1 MINPRVV
8 SIFVVAAVAAIFTL
22 GVATSIFTIFP
33 SGQQQAAAQQE
44 NTTTGTTTPSTANQT
59 TASASNNKTF
69 YLFNT
74 ELEGLDT
81 ATTGISHYI
90 YSLPVIVANRGDSV
104 TVHLFNI
111 PETEE
116 EEGGTEEGGTEE
128 GGTEEGGTEE
138 GGTEEGGTEEGGTEE
153 GGTEEGGGTE
163 EVERHAFIIDTPP
176 YSVNIDTAPGELG
189 NATFTADQEG
199 IFQYYCKY
207 HPQTMRGE
215 LVVLPQSQG
224 ASAPST

>member
-44 NTTTGTTTPSTANQT
+44 NTTTGTTTPSTTNQT

-128 GGTEEGGTEE
+128 GGGTEE
-138 GGTEEGGTEEGGTEE
+138 EG
-153 GGTEEGGGTE
+153 
-163 EVERHAFIIDTPP
+163 RHAFIIDTPP

>member
-1 MINPRVV
+1 MLLLTMINPRVV

-44 NTTTGTTTPSTANQT
+44 NTTTGTTTSSTTNQT

-116 EEGGTEEGGTEE
+116 EE

>member
-90 YSLPVIVANRGDSV
+90 YSLPVIVTNRGDSV

-116 EEGGTEEGGTEE
+116 
-128 GGTEEGGTEE
+128 
-138 GGTEEGGTEEGGTEE
+138 EEGGTEE

>member
-1 MINPRVV
+1 MISPRVV

-22 GVATSIFTIFP
+22 GVATSIFTTFP

-44 NTTTGTTTPSTANQT
+44 NTTTGTTTTPSTTNQT
-59 TASASNNKTF
+59 SASASSTNKTF

-74 ELEGLDT
+74 ELQGADVG
-81 ATTGISHYI
+81 TTGVDTYI

-104 TVHLFNI
+104 TVNLVNI
-111 PETEE
+111 AETEEE
-116 EEGGTEEGGTEE
+116 EEGGTEEEEE
-128 GGTEEGGTEE
+128 GGTE
-138 GGTEEGGTEEGGTEE
+138 
-153 GGTEEGGGTE
+153 GGGGAE
-163 EVERHAFIIDTPP
+163 AEGRHSFTIDTPP
-176 YSVNIDTAPGELG
+176 YSVNVDTASGQSG

-199 IFQYYCKY
+199 VFQYYCMY
-207 HPQTMRGE
+207 HPQTMRGQ

>member
-44 NTTTGTTTPSTANQT
+44 NTTTGKTTPSTTNQT

-116 EEGGTEEGGTEE
+116 
-128 GGTEEGGTEE
+128 
-138 GGTEEGGTEEGGTEE
+138 EE

>member
-1 MINPRVV
+1 MLLLTMINPRVV

-116 EEGGTEEGGTEE
+116 EEEGTEEEGTEE
-128 GGTEEGGTEE
+128 E
-138 GGTEEGGTEEGGTEE
+138 
-153 GGTEEGGGTE
+153 GTEEGGGTE

>member
-1 MINPRVV
+1 MISQRVV
-8 SIFVVAAVAAIFTL
+8 SIFVVAAIAAIFSVA
-22 GVATSIFTIFP
+22 VATSLFVTFP
-33 SGQQQAAAQQE
+33 SGQQLAIAQQD
-44 NTTTGTTTPSTANQT
+44 NTTAPATTSTTNQT

-74 ELEGLDT
+74 EEEGLAT
-81 ATTGISHYI
+81 AGIDHYI

-104 TVHLFNI
+104 TVNLFNI
-111 PETEE
+111 AETEE
-116 EEGGTEEGGTEE
+116 EGTEEEETE
-128 GGTEEGGTEE
+128 
-138 GGTEEGGTEEGGTEE
+138 
-153 GGTEEGGGTE
+153 GTE

-207 HPQTMRGE
+207 HPQTMRGQ
-215 LVVLPQSQG
+215 LVVLPPSSAA
-224 ASAPST
+224 ASSPAT

>member
-44 NTTTGTTTPSTANQT
+44 NTTTGTTTPSTTNQT
-59 TASASNNKTF
+59 MASASSNNKTF

-116 EEGGTEEGGTEE
+116 
-128 GGTEEGGTEE
+128 
-138 GGTEEGGTEEGGTEE
+138 EEGGTEE

>member
-1 MINPRVV
+1 MISPRVV
-8 SIFVVAAVAAIFTL
+8 SIFVIAAVAAIFTL
-22 GVATSIFTIFP
+22 GVATSIFTTFP

-44 NTTTGTTTPSTANQT
+44 NTTTGTTTPSTTDQT

-116 EEGGTEEGGTEE
+116 EGGGTEEGGTEE
-128 GGTEEGGTEE
+128 GGTEE
-138 GGTEEGGTEEGGTEE
+138 
-153 GGTEEGGGTE
+153 GGTE

>member
-1 MINPRVV
+1 MLLLTMISPRVV

-22 GVATSIFTIFP
+22 GVATSIFTTFP
-33 SGQQQAAAQQE
+33 SGQQQQAAAQQE
-44 NTTTGTTTPSTANQT
+44 NTTTGTTTPSTTNQT

-116 EEGGTEEGGTEE
+116 EEGGTEEEGTEE
-128 GGTEEGGTEE
+128 EGTEEEGTEE
-138 GGTEEGGTEEGGTEE
+138 E
-153 GGTEEGGGTE
+153 GGTE

-224 ASAPST
+224 ASSPST

>member
-1 MINPRVV
+1 MISPKVV

-22 GVATSIFTIFP
+22 GVTTSIFTTFP

-44 NTTTGTTTPSTANQT
+44 NTTASTTTTTSTTNQT
-59 TASASNNKTF
+59 MASASSTNKTF

-74 ELEGLDT
+74 ELEGADVG
-81 ATTGISHYI
+81 TTGVDTYI

-104 TVHLFNI
+104 TVNLVNI
-111 PETEE
+111 AETEE
-116 EEGGTEEGGTEE
+116 EEEATEEEEGTVEEEEAATEE
-128 GGTEEGGTEE
+128 EG
-138 GGTEEGGTEEGGTEE
+138 
-153 GGTEEGGGTE
+153 
-163 EVERHAFIIDTPP
+163 RHSFTIDTPP
-176 YSVNIDTAPGELG
+176 YSVNIDTASGQSG

-199 IFQYYCKY
+199 IFQYYCMY
-207 HPQTMRGE
+207 HPQTMRGQ

>member
-1 MINPRVV
+1 MLFLTMINPRVV

-22 GVATSIFTIFP
+22 GAATSIFTTFP

-44 NTTTGTTTPSTANQT
+44 NTITGTTPSTTNQT

-90 YSLPVIVANRGDSV
+90 YSLPVIVANKGDSV

-116 EEGGTEEGGTEE
+116 
-128 GGTEEGGTEE
+128 
-138 GGTEEGGTEEGGTEE
+138 EEGGTEE

-224 ASAPST
+224 VSAPST

>member
-44 NTTTGTTTPSTANQT
+44 NTTTGTTTPSTTNQT

-116 EEGGTEEGGTEE
+116 EEGGE
-128 GGTEEGGTEE
+128 
-138 GGTEEGGTEEGGTEE
+138 EEGGTEE

>member
-1 MINPRVV
+1 MLLLTMINPRVV

-44 NTTTGTTTPSTANQT
+44 NTTTGTTTPSTTNQT

-116 EEGGTEEGGTEE
+116 
-128 GGTEEGGTEE
+128 EEGGTEE